1 MCGSSGGRE
10 EQQGRGR
17 RKEEGPSA
25 PHGTA
30 HPAPCRPRVTLARMS
45 MVVQVSISCMD
56 TGVCPSALPSRIS
69 TSCSAFS
76 LNVSIKL
83 TKELGK
89 STQISGQRDRPRAA
103 AAPRPTLWGEASVW
117 SGSGGLSQPFWSPLE
132 AQLTCWGC
140 SNQTKPCGFTIP
152 LHSGWPLSLSP
163 CPNGSLGPPSAT
175 GFLNSELK
183 GMWLCENFRGQQEGR
198 EERPLGPPEPMKVSL
213 QPLCWHCPLSFPA
226 LPRAAICSLLFSHL
240 MPCL

>member
-25 PHGTA
+25 PRGTA

-103 AAPRPTLWGEASVW
+103 AAPRPTLWGRPACGVAVVAS
-117 SGSGGLSQPFWSPLE
+117 P
-132 AQLTCWGC
+132 
-140 SNQTKPCGFTIP
+140 
-152 LHSGWPLSLSP
+152 SLSGLP
-163 CPNGSLGPPSAT
+163 WRPSLHVGVVVIKLSPAVSPFPSTQGGHCP
-175 GFLNSELK
+175 FLLVL
-183 GMWLCENFRGQQEGR
+183 MAPWVLHQ
-198 EERPLGPPEPMKVSL
+198 PLGS
-213 QPLCWHCPLSFPA
+213 
-226 LPRAAICSLLFSHL
+226 
-240 MPCL
+240 